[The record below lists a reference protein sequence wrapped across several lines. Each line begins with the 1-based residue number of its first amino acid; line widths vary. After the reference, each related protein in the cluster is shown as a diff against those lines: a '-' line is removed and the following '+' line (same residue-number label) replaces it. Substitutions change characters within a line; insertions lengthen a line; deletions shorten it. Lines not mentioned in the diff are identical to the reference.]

1 MRPRSVVVGLAGP
14 AGVGKSTLAARLAE
28 AAAPLAV
35 RRMAFADALRDMLRA
50 LGVPEA
56 SLVGDRAAKER
67 PCAELLGQSARHAM
81 RTLGTEWG
89 RRLVHPDLW
98 VDAWRRR
105 LAETSEPVVIVDDVR
120 FPNEIAAIRA
130 AGGVVVKLVRPLP
143 TTPLD
148 AALAATADPH
158 PSEAGLA
165 DGEVDMVLDLRTGG
179 FDNRLG
185 EDAMLALTSG
195 GPECGR
201 LLDALVV
208 ACHDRRAAMQ
218 RAGWDAYLAAS
229 GAPGRDLLRRLA
241 GVVDLAPGADA
252 GRDVDPAEVAE
263 LFAALGLPWG
273 GMTRGRLRGVV
284 VRLEP
289 GTTRAVEDERRT

>member
-14 AGVGKSTLAARLAE
+14 AGVGKSTLARRLAE
-28 AAAPLAV
+28 AAAPARV
-35 RRMAFADALRDMLRA
+35 RRMSFADPLRDMLRA

-56 SLVGDRAAKER
+56 AIVGDLAAKER
-67 PCAELLGQSARHAM
+67 PCDELLGATGRHAM

-98 VDAWRRR
+98 VAAWRRR
-105 LAETSEPVVIVDDVR
+105 LAETEEPVVIIDDVR
-120 FPNEIAAIRA
+120 FANEAQAIREE
-130 AGGVVVKLVRPLP
+130 GGVVVQLVRPLA

-148 AALAATADPH
+148 AALAAADPH
-158 PSEAGLA
+158 PSEAGLGR
-165 DGEVDMVLDLRTGG
+165 DLVDMVLYLRDGQL
-179 FDNRLG
+179 DNRLG
-185 EDAMLALTSG
+185 EDAGLSVTSE

-201 LLDALVV
+201 LLDALRD
-208 ACHDRRAAMQ
+208 ACGDRRATLQ
-218 RAGWDAYLAAS
+218 RAGWDAFLQHAS
-229 GAPGRDLLRRLA
+229 APGRDLLRRLA

-273 GMTRGRLRGVV
+273 GTTRGRLRGAVA
-284 VRLEP
+284 RLEP
-289 GTTRAVEDERRT
+289 GTTRVVEDERRT